1 MIALRSGGNDD
12 DSDGWSSDDNSS
24 NIGFSHINN
33 HKKVRSE
40 ERNEVNI
47 DSDYVQKQTL
57 FNSPAK
63 PEIFLKSTE
72 GKNKD
77 MKTNIKENANSS
89 GDENNPWAGDDD
101 LVEQISESEI
111 RRHLRD
117 KVIYIF
123 FICSEKASFPLPNV
137 LFFLVGFFCSFFYQK
152 NI

>member
-24 NIGFSHINN
+24 NIGYCHNNSHE
-33 HKKVRSE
+33 KVKSE

-47 DSDYVQKQTL
+47 ESDYVQKQTL
-57 FNSPAK
+57 FNSSAK

-72 GKNKD
+72 GKDKVI
-77 MKTNIKENANSS
+77 KTNKEQNVNNS

-111 RRHLRD
+111 RRQLRD
-117 KVIYIF
+117 KVIYIS
-123 FICSEKASFPLPNV
+123 FICSNKARFPLPNV
-137 LFFLVGFFCSFFYQK
+137 LIFLF
-152 NI
+152 